1 MNGQPLTLN
10 FKYALMNYIVTDW
23 LYYRWRIFAG
33 LLLLPLFGIGAIILL
48 FTRLKMRKSSFRFDS
63 EKIEFLHAEKSQVLL
78 KQIQE
83 VRVLNYQIVRN
94 VSIADLSIKISDD
107 NVLIIPGLKGTQFI
121 ASAIETNIELV
132 RNRIAKE
139 QVSPITNEIRQP
151 SRLEHMNDL
160 VGLWQQG
167 LISEED
173 YTSETKKFS

>member
-1 MNGQPLTLN
+1 
-10 FKYALMNYIVTDW
+10 
-23 LYYRWRIFAG
+23 LY
-33 LLLLPLFGIGAIILL
+33 
-48 FTRLKMRKSSFRFDS
+48 D
-63 EKIEFLHAEKSQVLL
+63 EKSQVLL